1 MVGEILFR
9 GKRVDGKGWA
19 YGSLIQM
26 DEYASQS
33 FIFPR
38 YEGASTLPCGHLVSS
53 NMVVVIPRNRRGNSY
68 GARTTTESRYLKEI
82 QWIAVAENITWDRGN
97 TPTQLKNVDILTHGF
112 ILGEW
117 EHVWVTGNIHDTRKA
132 PTDAPTSGEQG

>member
-53 NMVVVIPRNRRGNSY
+53 NMVVVIPETVGQFIW
-68 GARTTTESRYLKEI
+68 RTDDNGIKIFEGDTVDCCGGEYYMGSWEYADTI
-82 QWIAVAENITWDRGN
+82 
-97 TPTQLKNVDILTHGF
+97 KNVDILTHGF